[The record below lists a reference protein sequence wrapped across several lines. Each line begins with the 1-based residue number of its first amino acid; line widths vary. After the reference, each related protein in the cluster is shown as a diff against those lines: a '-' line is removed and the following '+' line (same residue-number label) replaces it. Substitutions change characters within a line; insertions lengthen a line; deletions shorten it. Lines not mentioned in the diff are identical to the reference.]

1 MFSHDVISVQLW
13 QGSTKRKKDLTK
25 TMLGAVIADYGPGDI
40 WGSDRNMA
48 FVAAAASTTVHAMVI
63 IFCPPLSSSAP
74 GFLFLGYFFPPQ
86 FLFYSPEPPTSI
98 FPPSPPHCQQLYTKA
113 HFIGEYT
120 ISVANRTSKVLC
132 SMRRRRSRSLLIRSG
147 ADSDIAVIET
157 QAGHPMSS
165 IKVKQFSSREHHE

>member
-1 MFSHDVISVQLW
+1 MLSHDVISVQLW

-74 GFLFLGYFFPPQ
+74 GFLFLGCFFFRNFYFTHPNPLPQ
-86 FLFYSPEPPTSI
+86 YSPHLPLIVNSCIPRLILLANIRSVLLTEPPK
-98 FPPSPPHCQQLYTKA
+98 FCA
-113 HFIGEYT
+113 
-120 ISVANRTSKVLC
+120 AC
-132 SMRRRRSRSLLIRSG
+132 
-147 ADSDIAVIET
+147 ADDA
-157 QAGHPMSS
+157 AG
-165 IKVKQFSSREHHE
+165 RC